1 MTAIPSR
8 SDAATTG
15 AARPARVRTG
25 ARTAAPRRG
34 PTNIRSAQT
43 RAAWILVIPFLVVFA
58 AFFIV
63 PLVYSAYLSLFT
75 SQLVGG
81 EVFSGLANYVRA
93 LQDPSFWGGLGRVAL
108 FLFVQ
113 VPIML
118 AASIFFALALDS
130 GRIRGGKIVRL
141 LIFVP
146 YAVPSVVATLMW
158 GYLYGN
164 DFGLITQLFHAL
176 HLTAPSLLSAHN
188 VLGST
193 MNIVCWE
200 FIGYNMIVLYAA
212 LRSVPNEIYEAAEI
226 DGAGQWRVAWS
237 IKLPAIRQA
246 LLLTVIFSIIGS
258 FQLFNEPNL
267 LFNIAPNAIG
277 TDFTPNLYAYNIAF
291 RNQEI
296 NYAAAIAFLLGI
308 IIMIVSF
315 VVQTSINRKERL
327 G

>member
-1 MTAIPSR
+1 MSVLGLQR
-8 SDAATTG
+8 
-15 AARPARVRTG
+15 R
-25 ARTAAPRRG
+25 APKRI
-34 PTNIRSAQT
+34 NAAQT
-43 RAAWILVIPFLVVFA
+43 RAAWILVSPFLVIFA
-58 AFFIV
+58 AMFLA
-63 PLVYSAYLSLFT
+63 PLVYSLYLSLFS

-81 EVFSGLANYVRA
+81 QIFSGLGNYLRA
-93 LQDPSFWGGLGRVAL
+93 LQDASFWGGMGRVAL
-108 FLFVQ
+108 FLVIQ

-118 AASIFFALALDS
+118 VAAVCFALALDS
-130 GRIRGGKIVRL
+130 RRVRAGRIARL

-158 GYLYGN
+158 GYLYGT
-164 DFGLITQLFHAL
+164 DFGLIAQIFRGLGVAS
-176 HLTAPSLLSAHN
+176 PDLLSAQN

-200 FIGYNMIVLYAA
+200 FIGYNMIILYAA
-212 LRSVPNEIYEAAEI
+212 LRSIPEDLYEAAEI
-226 DGAGQWRVAWS
+226 DGAGQFRIAWS
-237 IKLPAIRQA
+237 IKLPAIRHA

-258 FQLFNEPNL
+258 FQLFNEPSL

-277 TDFTPNLYAYNIAF
+277 TDFTPNLYAYNVAF

-315 VVQTSINRKERL
+315 VVQTAATRAERRP
-327 G
+327 

>member
-1 MTAIPSR
+1 M
-8 SDAATTG
+8 
-15 AARPARVRTG
+15 
-25 ARTAAPRRG
+25 
-34 PTNIRSAQT
+34 
-43 RAAWILVIPFLVVFA
+43 IPFLLIFA

-63 PLVYSAYLSLFT
+63 PLVYSAYISLFT

-81 EVFSGLANYVRA
+81 EVFSGLANYGRA

-118 AASIFFALALDS
+118 VASIFFALALDS
-130 GRIRGGKIVRL
+130 GRVRGGKIVRL

-158 GYLYGN
+158 GYLYGT
-164 DFGLITQLFHAL
+164 DFGLITQIFQAVGI
-176 HLTAPSLLSAHN
+176 TAPNLLSAQN

-200 FIGYNMIVLYAA
+200 FIGYNMIILYAA
-212 LRSVPNEIYEAAEI
+212 LRSVPDDIYEAAEI
-226 DGAGQWRVAWS
+226 DGAGQFRVAWS
-237 IKLPAIRQA
+237 IKIPAIRQA
-246 LLLTVIFSIIGS
+246 IILTVIFSVIGS

-277 TDFTPNLYAYNIAF
+277 TDFTPNLYAYNLAF
-291 RNQEI
+291 RSQEI

-308 IIMIVSF
+308 VIMIVSF
-315 VVQTSINRKERL
+315 VVQTLTNRKERQS
-327 G
+327 

>member
-1 MTAIPSR
+1 MTTVTGRARR
-8 SDAATTG
+8 SH
-15 AARPARVRTG
+15 
-25 ARTAAPRRG
+25 
-34 PTNIRSAQT
+34 IRSAQT
-43 RAAWILVIPFLVVFA
+43 RAAWILVVPFLIVFA
-58 AFFIV
+58 AMFLI
-63 PLVYSAYLSLFT
+63 PLAYSAYLSTFT

-81 EVFSGLANYVRA
+81 QVFAGLTNYVRA

-130 GRIRGGKIVRL
+130 GRVRAGKVARL

-158 GYLYGN
+158 GYLYGT
-164 DFGLITQLFHAL
+164 DFGLITQVFHTL
-176 HLTAPSLLSAHN
+176 GLQAPNLLSAKN

-200 FIGYNMIVLYAA
+200 FIGYNMIILYAA
-212 LRSVPNEIYEAAEI
+212 LRSIPNDIYEAAEI
-226 DGAGQWRVAWS
+226 DGAGQIRVAWN

-246 LLLTVIFSIIGS
+246 ILLTVIFSIIGS
-258 FQLFNEPNL
+258 FQLFNEPSL
-267 LFNIAPNAIG
+267 LFNIAPNSVG
-277 TDFTPNLYAYNIAF
+277 TDFTPNLYAYNVAF

-308 IIMIVSF
+308 FIMIISF
-315 VVQTSINRKERL
+315 VVQTLTNRKERL
-327 G
+327 A